1 MSEEEFESLKALVR
15 RATGAAALE
24 FVLMREYRV
33 RVVIGDAQLFV
44 FLEPDE
50 DVEHWARQI
59 VARVK
64 QSVTFV
70 PLA

>member
-15 RATGAAALE
+15 RATGAQALE